1 MSREKTVELPS
12 HRVVTLRW
20 AKEPRVTPK
29 HSIAAARAALEEGAL
44 EVVEDAHLVDPKTLK
59 VGEFHAVRAIAT
71 KLGWLEE
78 EMIDVDCRNCGGE
91 LTVAPCDAM
100 PLGPFEERALRDD
113 ELDEAFA
120 FGEAHDIGPITLS
133 RGAVAKT
140 VVLRDLTLE
149 EVRPLHEAVAKGALR
164 MTAAIVRAMGI
175 VRLGDETA
183 APVIA
188 KALDEASDESW
199 GSVTGLF
206 LQAHYSLR
214 LFGIFACDACGA
226 RNDVD
231 APYEREFVVDPDLA
245 NATPQTDDKAR
256 TFCSLEEFTSAAAD
270 AAARLVPDRLRERI
284 VVDVQGGVP
293 EVDDGGES
301 LLGSYVPEFE
311 GSMAEPARVAQ
322 ITVFY
327 ATFASV
333 WLEEGDFDWRGELDE
348 TIEHE
353 LEHHLA
359 FERGF
364 DPTDAQERAE
374 IDREAERIH
383 GKRAI
388 RVAELHTLGR
398 SFGRFMRQTW
408 PIWLFLA
415 VVTVIAIV
423 GAKNSD

>member
-1 MSREKTVELPS
+1 
-12 HRVVTLRW
+12 
-20 AKEPRVTPK
+20 
-29 HSIAAARAALEEGAL
+29 
-44 EVVEDAHLVDPKTLK
+44 
-59 VGEFHAVRAIAT
+59 
-71 KLGWLEE
+71 
-78 EMIDVDCRNCGGE
+78 
-91 LTVAPCDAM
+91 M
-100 PLGPFEERALRDD
+100 PLGPFEEKALRDD
-113 ELDEAFA
+113 ELDETFG
-120 FGEAHDIGPITLS
+120 FGEPHGISPITMP
-133 RGAVAKT
+133 RGGVAKT

-149 EVRPLHEAVAKGALR
+149 EAKPLHEAVAKGSLR
-164 MTAAIVRAMGI
+164 TTATIVKAMGI

-188 KALDEASDESW
+188 KALDEASEESW
-199 GSVTGLF
+199 ESVTNLF

-214 LFGIFACDACGA
+214 LFGICACEACGG

-231 APYEREFVVDPDLA
+231 APYEREFFVDPDLMKLA
-245 NATPQTDDKAR
+245 PRIGDKAE
-256 TFCSLEEFTSAAAD
+256 TFPSLEQFNTAASE

-284 VVDVQGGVP
+284 VVDVRAGVP

-311 GSMAEPARVAQ
+311 GSMDEPARLAQ

-327 ATFASV
+327 ATFAAI
-333 WLEEGDFDWRGELDE
+333 WLEDGEFDWRGEIDE

-364 DPTDAQERAE
+364 DPTDEQERAE

-383 GKRAI
+383 GKRAL
-388 RVAELHTLGR
+388 RAADLHTFGR
-398 SFGRFMRQTW
+398 SFGDFVRRTW
-408 PIWLFLA
+408 PIWVLLA
-415 VVTVIAIV
+415 IATVIAIV